1 MLVFFELGLQ
11 KCIVMADPFET
22 RFAAQRDIV
31 SVPPTAMQCA
41 RGRPGCCKSIASTDV
56 RVRDTGDEPT
66 AGLGLSAPMT
76 LQLGP

>member
-41 RGRPGCCKSIASTDV
+41 RGRRVAVKVLPPQTSGFVIRAMNPLQASDC
-56 RVRDTGDEPT
+56 
-66 AGLGLSAPMT
+66 
-76 LQLGP
+76 QLR